1 MNDFFNSLNPW
12 LRISLVLPLIVLNGW
27 LFIQL
32 FQYFEPLATIFV
44 VATVL
49 AFVLNYPVQFLQK
62 RRLNR
67 SWAILLVLVATL
79 IGLLALVITLLPT
92 LFDQV
97 SAIADQLPNWLFA
110 VEQKLQVVQN
120 WATAHGLPI
129 NLMHLTEQTAEQ
141 LPNELE
147 KLGDE
152 TILLTIN
159 AVGGLSSILL
169 TFVLT
174 FYFLIDGKRVWEV
187 LFQWLPQPQRERV
200 LRSLQSDF
208 HSYLIGQ
215 VTLSLLMGSVFTALL
230 VILGAPYSFV
240 LGFTVGVMTLIPFG
254 DVLGYILVCL
264 LLAAHSPSLAL
275 ITLVSAIIIDQIID
289 QAIAPRILGSFTG
302 LKPVWVIIALL
313 LGTKLFG
320 FAGLLTAVPLASF
333 INTLLDK
340 DETPLPQKS
349 NEQSDADRSLAETL
363 S

>member
-1 MNDFFNSLNPW
+1 MSNFFSSLSPW
-12 LRISLVLPLIVLNGW
+12 LRLSFVLPLAVLNGW

-32 FQYFEPLATIFV
+32 FQYFEPLATIFI

-62 RRLNR
+62 RKLNR
-67 SWAILLVLVATL
+67 SWSILLVLLTTL
-79 IGLLALVITLLPT
+79 VGLFTLAITLLPT
-92 LFDQV
+92 LFEQI
-97 SAIADQLPNWLFA
+97 SAIADQIPNWLFA
-110 VEQKLQVVQN
+110 IEQQLQGVQD
-120 WATAHGLPI
+120 WVTARGLPV
-129 NLMHLTEQTAEQ
+129 NLMHLTEQTAEK

-174 FYFLIDGKRVWEV
+174 FYFLIDGKRVWEA
-187 LFQWLPQPQRERV
+187 LFQWLPQPQRERI
-200 LRSLQSDF
+200 LHSLQSDF

-215 VTLSLLMGSVFTALL
+215 VTLSLIMGSVFTTLL
-230 VILGAPYSFV
+230 VVLGAPYSFV

-264 LLAAHSPSLAL
+264 LLAAHSPNLAL
-275 ITLVSAIIIDQIID
+275 ITLATAIVIDQIID
-289 QAIAPRILGSFTG
+289 QVIAPRILGSFTG

-333 INTLLDK
+333 INTLLDS
-340 DETPLPQKS
+340 DETLLPQKS
-349 NEQSDADRSLAETL
+349 DENSVVDKSLAKTL